1 MTDNLTIQP
10 GSTVKL
16 HYSITLE
23 DGTVAD
29 STQEGEPLDFV
40 MGDGTMI
47 EGLEMALYGLKAGD
61 NQTVSIDPLNAFGF
75 SDDESVHTLPRS
87 EFNADMSLKPGLI
100 MSFSTPAG
108 DEIPGVIKEVS
119 ADEVVVD
126 FNHPLADHE
135 ITFSV
140 EILSVQPAADRKDKL
155 PRH

>member
-10 GSTVKL
+10 GSIVKL

-29 STQEGEPLDFV
+29 STQEDEPLDFV
-40 MGDGTMI
+40 LGDGTMI
-47 EGLEMALYGLKAGD
+47 EGLELALYGLKAGD
-61 NQTVSIDPLNAFGF
+61 EQTIQINPLNAFGF
-75 SDDESVHTLPRS
+75 SDDENIHTLPRS
-87 EFNADMSLKPGLI
+87 EFNADMTLEPGLI

-108 DEIPGVIKEVS
+108 DEIPGAIKEVS

-140 EILSVQPAADRKDKL
+140 EILSVQPAADKEDEL